1 MRHGYRRKWP
11 RVLGVLLAAGGIG
24 MIAAGCNR
32 TPEEKMTMISEKI
45 ASKLDFND
53 QQKALLADITNELK
67 KDFADEKAL
76 RNAKQE
82 EFKSML
88 LADELDRAKIKNLIK
103 ERQARIDSKVDKY
116 LDKVAALHKTLT
128 PEQKKEILEKVEKFH
143 KWHE

>member
-1 MRHGYRRKWP
+1 
-11 RVLGVLLAAGGIG
+11 
-24 MIAAGCNR
+24 
-32 TPEEKMTMISEKI
+32 MISEKI